1 MSYAHDVSSVIK
13 YRQRRRLNSLSD
25 RKKSLQAN
33 LFYTCHLSHV
43 WSCCQFYVNM
53 SWVKRLMTW
62 VSFVQSS
69 HLPVFPTLQQRPTFK
84 GSDHPSYRKVN
95 LSNYQM
101 TKAMFS
107 RTPMC
112 VNDIPCIIVNCF
124 FWEISSVTT
133 FVTLW
138 IWFLYVSIITYY
150 WWTKCDKPFYNVT
163 SLYKKNKTDT
173 HTHTHTQKKKTH
185 THPSTESQPGFFY
198 INKYRLRRQIPSK
211 ARPRSK
217 AIQISVADGIKHAI
231 LVCFNDS
238 IDEISDFSVSSNKK
252 RDGSL
257 WRYPRFTWW
266 LFLFC
271 CTCSGV
277 GNLIL
282 GILLWLSWWFSV
294 DFSPC
299 GFSGSVDGRG
309 TGLGSWDILD
319 LLWPNGI
326 FSRNNEALGVNMF
339 KTITRSDTAV

>member
-69 HLPVFPTLQQRPTFK
+69 HLPVFPTLQLRPTFK

-124 FWEISSVTT
+124 FSEISSVTT

-173 HTHTHTQKKKTH
+173 HTHTKKKKH
-185 THPSTESQPGFFY
+185 THILQPNPNQGFSTSTNIGSADKFHPRHDQDLKLYKYPLLMESNMRFSCVSTTPSTRFRIS
-198 INKYRLRRQIPSK
+198 
-211 ARPRSK
+211 ACRPTKSEMDLCEGIHGSHGGCFCFV
-217 AIQISVADGIKHAI
+217 APVVVLVIS
-231 LVCFNDS
+231 S
-238 IDEISDFSVSSNKK
+238 WE
-252 RDGSL
+252 
-257 WRYPRFTWW
+257 
-266 LFLFC
+266 FC
-271 CTCSGV
+271 C
-277 GNLIL
+277 
-282 GILLWLSWWFSV
+282 
-294 DFSPC
+294 D
-299 GFSGSVDGRG
+299 
-309 TGLGSWDILD
+309 
-319 LLWPNGI
+319 
-326 FSRNNEALGVNMF
+326 
-339 KTITRSDTAV
+339 